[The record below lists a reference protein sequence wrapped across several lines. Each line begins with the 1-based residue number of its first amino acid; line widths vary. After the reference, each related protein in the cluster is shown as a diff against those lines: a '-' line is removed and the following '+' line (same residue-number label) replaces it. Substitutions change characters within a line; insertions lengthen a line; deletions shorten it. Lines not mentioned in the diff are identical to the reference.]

1 MLTRANRV
9 RAATLWIMSKMS
21 TPPRYDPNS
30 LSAVAPRP
38 PAYVAPPQIVAEP
51 PRNWFIRHKF
61 LTLLGLALLLPF
73 ALFAIF
79 GSRLQPPDRSNQAR
93 APYTSVTAKDDNFT
107 DVIAEF
113 RHAGFTNVQADPIR
127 DLVLGI
133 LTKDGAVESISI
145 SGNRSFDT
153 TTWYPKDAPV
163 VVKYHTF
170 PLKEEKPTPEP
181 DATVPDTPPAVTES
195 KPSATESAHPSTT
208 TAAPETPPATTDPAQ
223 SDPALSSE
231 PEPDAATEPEPQPGP
246 DASASAPQSVYYKN
260 CAEAKAAGA
269 APIHAGDPG
278 YRAALDRDKDGV
290 ACE

>member
-1 MLTRANRV
+1 MDYEQNEY
-9 RAATLWIMSKMS
+9 
-21 TPPRYDPNS
+21 PPPAYDPNS
-30 LSAVAPRP
+30 LSAAAPRP
-38 PAYVAPPQIVAEP
+38 PAYVAPTQIVSEP

-61 LTLLGLALLLPF
+61 LSLLGLALLVPL
-73 ALFAIF
+73 ALLTVF

-93 APYTSVTAKDDNFT
+93 APYTSVSAKDDNFA

-113 RHAGFTNVQADPIR
+113 RHAGFTNVQEEPIR
-127 DLVLGI
+127 DLILGF
-133 LTKDGAVESISI
+133 LTKDGAVESVSI
-145 SGNRSFDT
+145 AGNRSFDT

-181 DATVPDTPPAVTES
+181 EATVPDTPPTVTES
-195 KPSATESAHPSTT
+195 EPSATASESQT
-208 TAAPETPPATTDPAQ
+208 TAAVAPETPPAATDPA
-223 SDPALSSE
+223 PSSE
-231 PEPDAATEPEPQPGP
+231 PEPKAPFEPEAQPEPEPQPEP

-269 APIHAGDPG
+269 APLHAGDPG